1 MNEVIKGTEREMR
14 SQIADL
20 VDRQELREA
29 VLKEA
34 KETALKQAAHILD
47 NTIPPPPEL
56 PNINVESD
64 EQDEY
69 MLILEYLQSTGLEFT
84 PAVLRFESQHPKV
97 AADRKALAKH
107 FGLQNY
113 SRKPLLVQLIEERL
127 QQLEGSDTD

>member
-1 MNEVIKGTEREMR
+1 MNDVIRGTEGEIRN
-14 SQIADL
+14 QIAAL
-20 VDRQELREA
+20 VNREELREA

-47 NTIPPPPEL
+47 NSVPPPPEI
-56 PNINVESD
+56 PNISVESD

-97 AADRKALAKH
+97 EADRKALSKH
-107 FGLQNY
+107 FGLKNY

-127 QQLEGSDTD
+127 HQLEGDSD

>member
-1 MNEVIKGTEREMR
+1 MNDVIRSSEKEVKNT
-14 SQIADL
+14 IASL

-29 VLKEA
+29 VLREA
-34 KETALKQAAHILD
+34 KETALKQAAHLLD
-47 NTIPPPPEL
+47 NSIPPPPEI
-56 PNINVESD
+56 PNIHVESD

-97 AADRKALAKH
+97 EADRKALAKH
-107 FGLQNY
+107 FGIQSY

-127 QQLEGSDTD
+127 RQLEGDSD